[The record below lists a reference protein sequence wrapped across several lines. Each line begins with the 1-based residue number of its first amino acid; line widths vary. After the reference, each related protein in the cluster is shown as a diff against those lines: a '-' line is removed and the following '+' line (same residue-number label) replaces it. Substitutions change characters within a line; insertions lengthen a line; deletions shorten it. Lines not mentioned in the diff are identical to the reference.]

1 MRLLLDAG
9 TDPRVPDAALRTP
22 LHGAVAAAHRDVAQ
36 VLLHKGARPCRKAR
50 WLGLRPAGSVSGG
63 LSQRQSMPQAAPS
76 SGQPRPIRR
85 FGPRWPAIQ
94 SLVFEIGARAGAKDA
109 KGRTPLLLARQLDR
123 GKGDA
128 KLLSMLEYSIQAQAP
143 AVPMGHGGLV

>member
-1 MRLLLDAG
+1 M
-9 TDPRVPDAALRTP
+9 PIIRVRYK
-22 LHGAVAAAHRDVAQ
+22 V
-36 VLLHKGARPCRKAR
+36 ARPSAS
-50 WLGLRPAGSVSGG
+50 WLCLRRPLSAPEHASGCPKLRPASANPP
-63 LSQRQSMPQAAPS
+63 L
-76 SGQPRPIRR
+76 
-85 FGPRWPAIQ
+85 GPRWPAIQ
-94 SLVFEIGARAGAKDA
+94 ALVFEIGARAGAKDA